1 MIYYF
6 LIIGVIVIIFVCCEG
21 ITKSNEKTKQD
32 KENDKTTKY
41 NFIWELRDLV
51 DEICT
56 YHEEKGMTHK
66 NPLYD
71 ACCTFIGEQQ
81 ENFKKTKERIGWA
94 ETKKGD
100 FDEEFF
106 VKYYYYRIIEAFTKV
121 SEDLADYP
129 ITYSHSYHN
138 DIKDIIK
145 KWKEKYTV
153 NLVTGQNPINT
164 IQL

>member
-21 ITKSNEKTKQD
+21 VTRSNEKEKQD
-32 KENDKTTKY
+32 KEDDKTTKY
-41 NFIWELRDLV
+41 SFIWTLRDLV

-56 YHEEKGMTHK
+56 YHEERGMTKK

-81 ENFKKTKERIGWA
+81 ENFKKTKEQIGWA
-94 ETKKGD
+94 ETKEGD

-106 VKYYYYRIIEAFTKV
+106 MKYYYYKIIEAFTEV
-121 SEDLADYP
+121 STNLANYP
-129 ITYSHSYHN
+129 ITYSHSYYE
-138 DIKDIIK
+138 DMKEIIK
-145 KWKEKYTV
+145 RWKEKHTAK
-153 NLVTGQNPINT
+153 LTIGENPINT